1 MYYLISIVAFGLSL
15 IPTSLCHIVARLIG
29 TLIYYFIPVRRKVT
43 FENIDRV
50 YGETL
55 TSTEKRKIALE
66 SYQTLAIVGIET
78 LRLHYTSQEKLLSL
92 VSVHGSEHLDN
103 ALAQEKGV
111 IVFAGHFGNIVACGC
126 AEAVRGVPVNVIAK
140 GMHNKAA
147 ERFYFE
153 TLQKFGVKRIPTRRS
168 KEQITQALNQGETVY
183 MVVDQHMPAHR
194 GLICDFFGQLA
205 STTPAPTRF
214 ARETGAQII
223 PCQTAIRQEPGKH
236 QINYREEFLLDLD
249 GEEDEI
255 LRTNT
260 ERINRIIEADLQRY
274 PGQWLWQHKRWK
286 AHDKPDDWN
295 IPKDLLKL
303 LE

>member
-15 IPTSLCHIVARLIG
+15 IPVKLCHLLARCLG
-29 TLIYYFIPVRRKVT
+29 TLIYYFIPLRRKVT
-43 FENIDRV
+43 LENINRV

-55 TSTEKRKIALE
+55 TKSEKRRIALE
-66 SYQTLAIVGIET
+66 SYQTLAIVGLET

-103 ALAQEKGV
+103 ALAHKKGV

-140 GMHNKAA
+140 GMHNKAV

-153 TLQKFGVKRIPTRRS
+153 TLQNCGVKRIPTRRS
-168 KEQITQALNQGETVY
+168 KEQIIQALKQGETVY

-194 GLICDFFGQLA
+194 GLICEFFGQLA

-214 ARETGAQII
+214 ARETGAKLI
-223 PCQTAIRQEPGKH
+223 PCQTAILKETGKH
-236 QINYREEFLLDLD
+236 QIDYREEFSLNLSGDQ
-249 GEEDEI
+249 DEI
-255 LRTNT
+255 LRENT
-260 ERINRIIEADLQRY
+260 ERINRIIEADLKRC

-286 AHDKPDDWN
+286 AHDKPEDWN